1 MAMGVMPFFNP
12 RSAFNFSFLQAATP
26 DTADLTTYTFASQNI
41 GAPASDRLVIVAYS
55 SANSNGTGVG
65 LTSVTIGGIT
75 ATTAH
80 SAGTN
85 VNAGLAWAVVP
96 TGTTASIVL
105 TFAIGQTSCKAAVY
119 RLSGQQSSTA
129 FDTDAPAGGAS
140 AARAV
145 SIDVPAGGCVIAS
158 AGDAATSMTWTGA
171 TEDQDSSVETTTG
184 SSASK
189 TSATAITPET
199 ITATSC
205 RAIAAVSF
213 R

>member
-12 RSAFNFSFLQAATP
+12 RSFSFSFLQAATP
-26 DTADLTTYTFASQNI
+26 DASDLTTYTFASQNI
-41 GAPASDRLVIVAYS
+41 GAAASDRLVIVAYS
-55 SANSNGTGVG
+55 SINGNGTGVG
-65 LTSVTIGGIT
+65 ISSVTIGGVT
-75 ATTAH
+75 ATIAH
-80 SAGTN
+80 SSGTN
-85 VNAGLAWAVVP
+85 VSAGLAWALVP

-105 TFAIGQTSCKAAVY
+105 TFAIGQTNCVAATY
-119 RLSGQQSSTA
+119 RLTGQQSSTA
-129 FDTDAPAGGAS
+129 FDTDTPAGGAT
-140 AARAV
+140 AARSA

-158 AGDAATSMTWTGA
+158 AGEAAVSMTWTGA
-171 TEDQDSSVETTTG
+171 TEDQDSSNG